1 MRLPFHRNA
10 ALRCTARRRMA
21 GAAAVEFTLLFPL
34 LLLLVFGVIEF
45 GAALYDKSVL
55 TNASREAARAGV
67 TVQCGSS
74 CSSSSQQYP
83 TATQIKS
90 AATNYCQ
97 NRMVTFSGAAA
108 QCSFPQTVTPCSST
122 GSSLTVAVSYTFN
135 GMIIA
140 PLVGGL
146 TINAITTMVCE

>member
-1 MRLPFHRNA
+1 MRLPLARKPA
-10 ALRCTARRRMA
+10 ARAAARRRMA

-45 GAALYDKSVL
+45 GAALYDKSIL

-67 TVQCGSS
+67 TVQCSGAS
-74 CSSSSQQYP
+74 CSTSYP
-83 TATQIKS
+83 SATTIKS
-90 AATNYCQ
+90 VATNYCQ
-97 NRMVTFSGAAA
+97 SKLVTFVSGSA
-108 QCSFPQTVTPCSST
+108 QCSFPSTITPCSST